1 MEQVTLD
8 NEDLSNFVDGFGDDE
23 GDSPTVQDAVN
34 HTNKLAPEVAAS
46 HIEKAQDYDISPD
59 DYGDLSDFLDEETN
73 VLTANVGTVGDVT
86 KDFTLQSKAHA
97 DLATPDLEKMS
108 TIEKF
113 FRNLKEDVVDSPI
126 RDREINDITSEL
138 ISNNG
143 TLDEAKK
150 ARLDFLNDERIK
162 ASQNTFG
169 REIGTVEEG
178 LTSVARIGTDV
189 GLTYWENKELLGAGT
204 VLGAGLGA
212 AVGAIIPMAG
222 TTIIGAKLGAK
233 LGAGLSTAGV
243 MALDGYNQGTSQFYN
258 ELSYAKGADGKLAHP
273 DLTHERKLR
282 IARGVGFVTGA
293 GDAITGGVLAKAN
306 KFLGRFSGKLNVSK
320 IMSQSPELLARIEV
334 LGNIAEGAIASG
346 GSEAAQELSQI
357 FSEELAKTDENEN
370 GFLNAVDSLQATLA
384 DPETLNRV
392 AWAGT
397 IGAVAGTGMTAVASI
412 GNQGRLTEQYTKVQ
426 DYVKEN
432 EAVLKTQNNLMD
444 IAQIAKETNMSKV
457 SPTQFEDFI
466 TKAADTIGINQ
477 EFFFNLE
484 DLRNISNDPE
494 KGAAVRHA
502 IEGVNPE
509 ILRLAQEHGTNL
521 SLPAADTIKLIMEYP
536 DVANVIRTNSVGKS
550 PVEVRAELKPTLE
563 KLKAFEGHS
572 DQFIQSISEGTE
584 LTPEARQS
592 LADIADIGSTL
603 GEVNNREDYL
613 SQSMITPVEGV
624 IEGKQVDTFNRDYTK
639 ARAEL
644 DQALVD
650 DVNVRVDKERDV
662 AFQTETDIEI
672 AGELSAMERE
682 LAIINSYSN
691 PSDNLLQYGVEDP
704 QWVKE
709 GYSLDLKTLNDE
721 DWVITARD
729 KDGNQVG
736 EYEFS
741 SSIDGLNDEQIAS
754 MSPSTD
760 EAHRRKGLASS
771 AYDMIEE
778 KTGKKIRPDSALTE
792 GGKALV
798 KSRNRKKASGKGL
811 LEHKKKGYS
820 PFAIDPNSLSEA
832 QRAIYLGDD
841 KSNVIHKNM
850 KSRKAFVEG
859 GMSIHEAAM
868 IQGFE
873 NGDALLKVLS
883 ETPTV
888 DQVKKRRKVDDF
900 KNEQLKRRIQSDTEA
915 ERLTRIDS
923 KFTEVAK
930 LQYKE
935 LEIMASKTFRTVNGR
950 IFKIA
955 KRMSSFKQF
964 RDDAKNTINSLR
976 IAEIDPKMWESAERK
991 SHNQAA
997 KDFTSGNFQSA
1008 FDNKQK
1014 SLQALELRRHATLAT
1029 ERVKHSEAFWKRA
1042 KNKGYQETLRKAG
1055 LDKAFDALAT
1065 MYGLNGKSTGAEVDI
1080 SALIKYANDN
1090 AKINKE
1096 VPTIPEGLEQHQR
1109 SYKSLTPQQFEDVTN
1124 FAREMYHQARDA
1136 NKYNKI
1142 LKDVDA
1148 LQTKERAAEIIE
1160 SAAMSNPM
1168 FDEKKAVEKKDL
1180 TKTEEFA
1187 KTIRTF
1193 ATTVETFKSNI
1204 LVLDNYK
1211 FNGTFYNIL
1220 QKPIDLARTAKRAAM
1235 REMRHHDTNVV
1246 KQFFGSFDEWKRIQ
1260 ETQIEVPEFANFPE
1274 LMQGNQTISKVAL
1287 YKMVANMGDPDG
1299 IRNLTNYKDAD
1310 GNNISIDTIR
1320 RVIERELTPKD
1331 IAFVQEHFINRWKN
1345 FTDASKDLVKRTKGI
1360 EPDMVEAVPFTLH
1373 GKEYPGGYFPQD
1385 YQPMSLHEKARLEAE
1400 RAEDNMSRLEGE
1412 DASVYAAMRASE
1424 RTEQGRRNEAR
1435 TGSKRPLNLD
1445 YGKIFDIDEEFLHDI
1460 HFREVGIDIFKLFSD
1475 PRNEQNMKSVL
1486 GQESYKLMHDFAK
1499 DIISKSSES
1508 NIGVF
1513 TAQDH
1518 VVKKAINNLNNQGAV
1533 KAIAYNVNSTLIQ
1546 LDSLTNTLQRVNPKA
1561 GLYIANQAMKIGKDI
1576 GNLHKYFDEAAKIN
1590 PDIAFEQDGIDS
1602 AVIKNNLE
1610 FLSNEKPLFKK
1621 FSKDKRS
1628 PYVKFKELNQNLVQ
1642 AGFEPMRFMDKVN
1655 RTLVTLGV
1663 SEQFMNGQF
1672 PGYSKERVA
1681 KMTDAER
1688 FETMRKLVKQ
1698 VSDNCLTDMSPEG
1711 RSPLEKNPNYSLFVR
1726 FFTDRR
1732 ARLNTMI
1739 AQASKTKNAVKA
1751 KDYKAATNYVLAT
1764 TLATTVTSAF
1774 TGFIKGGNDDESL
1787 YDKFA
1792 DIEGID
1798 DILDMSFDSAKYV
1811 ATAPFKMFAES
1822 IPGIDAAMYSLSSAE
1837 DGRRPR
1843 PVSLLALGVMNDG
1856 VDFINGFS
1864 DTMEAMLDN
1873 DLSTRQ
1879 RKNLVT
1885 NVGYAIGTATGTG
1898 FPSNAVNKLIDQ
1910 MSDMSDSDYV
1920 RDVGLRMHDLTDKW
1934 LDKYGNDEDAKAIND
1949 YVKEV
1954 KQSIPLQTEKSL
1966 ESIMPENLTSHIAEK
1981 MSGGLWSKVDPE
1993 TGATGI
1999 YQFTEDQWQF
2009 ISASNPDLGLTEDGR
2024 VSKDPSEQN
2033 RALDWSMKNSA
2044 RTLIAFGLEV
2054 NEKSLLASHKFGVE
2068 NAVLL
2073 LEAKPND
2080 SIIKVLGAE
2089 EAVKPEFKD
2098 FRTVKDIDKYLS
2110 K

>member
-1 MEQVTLD
+1 MEKVNLD
-8 NEDLSNFVDGFGDDE
+8 NEDLSNFVDGFGDTDDN
-23 GDSPTVQDAVN
+23 DSPSVQDALN

-59 DYGDLSDFLDEETN
+59 DYGDLSEFLDEETN
-73 VLTANVGTVGDVT
+73 VLTANVGSVGDVT

-113 FRNLKEDVVDSPI
+113 FRNLKEDVIDSPI
-126 RDREINDITSEL
+126 RDREINNLTSEM
-138 ISNNG
+138 IANNG
-143 TLDEAKK
+143 VLDEAKK
-150 ARLDFLNDERIK
+150 ARLDFLNEERMK

-169 REIGTVEEG
+169 REIGMIEEG
-178 LTSVARIGTDV
+178 LISVARIGTDV

-212 AVGAIIPMAG
+212 SVGAFLPIPGA
-222 TTIIGAKLGAK
+222 TITGAKVGAKLG
-233 LGAGLSTAGV
+233 GAVSSAAV

-258 ELSYAKGADGKLAHP
+258 ELSYAKDADGKLAYP
-273 DLTHERKLR
+273 DLDHDRKLR
-282 IARGVGFVTGA
+282 ISRGVGLVTGA
-293 GDAITGGVLAKAN
+293 GDAVVGGVLAKAN
-306 KFLGRFSGKLNVSK
+306 KFLGRFTKKLDASK
-320 IMSQSPELLARIEV
+320 VMKQSPEFLARMEI
-334 LGNIAEGAIASG
+334 LGTLAEGAIASG
-346 GSEAAQELSQI
+346 GSEAVQELSQI
-357 FSEELAKTDENEN
+357 FSEHLAKTDETEN
-370 GFLNAVDSLQATLA
+370 GFINAVDSLQATLS
-384 DPETLNRV
+384 DPETASRV

-397 IGAVAGTGMTAVASI
+397 IGSVAGTGMTVAASI
-412 GNQGRLTEQYTKVQ
+412 GRQGQLTEQYTKVQ
-426 DYVKEN
+426 DYVRAN

-457 SPTQFEDFI
+457 SPTQFDEFI
-466 TKAADTIGINQ
+466 TKVADTVGINQ

-494 KGAAVRHA
+494 KGAVVRHA

-509 ILRLAQEHGTNL
+509 VLRLAQEHGTNL

-536 DVANVIRTNSVGKS
+536 DVADIIRTESVGKS
-550 PVEVRAELKPTLE
+550 PTEVRAELKPVLE
-563 KLKAFEGHS
+563 KLKGFEGHS
-572 DQFIQSISEGTE
+572 DQLIQSLSEGTE
-584 LTPEARQS
+584 LTPEARQA
-592 LADIADIGSTL
+592 LADITDIGSTL
-603 GEVNNREDYL
+603 GEIDGREDYHARP
-613 SQSMITPVEGV
+613 MITAVEGV
-624 IEGKQVDTFNRDYTK
+624 IEGTQVETFNRDWIK

-650 DVNVRVDKERDV
+650 DVNTRVDKERDV

-672 AGELSAMERE
+672 AGEVSAMERE
-682 LAIINSYSN
+682 LAIINSYSK
-691 PSDNLLQYGVEDP
+691 PADDLLQYD
-704 QWVKE
+704 
-709 GYSLDLKTLNDE
+709 
-721 DWVITARD
+721 
-729 KDGNQVG
+729 
-736 EYEFS
+736 
-741 SSIDGLNDEQIAS
+741 
-754 MSPSTD
+754 
-760 EAHRRKGLASS
+760 
-771 AYDMIEE
+771 
-778 KTGKKIRPDSALTE
+778 
-792 GGKALV
+792 
-798 KSRNRKKASGKGL
+798 GKGL
-811 LEHKKKGYS
+811 MEHKKKGYS

-832 QRAIYLGDD
+832 QRAIYFGDD
-841 KSNVIHKNM
+841 KANPIHKNM
-850 KSRKAFVEG
+850 KSRKVFVEG

-888 DQVKKRRKVDDF
+888 DQVKKRRKIDEF
-900 KNEQLKRRIQSDTEA
+900 KNDQLKRRIISETEA
-915 ERLTRIDS
+915 DRLNRIDA
-923 KFTEVAK
+923 KFDDVAK

-950 IFKIA
+950 SVKIA
-955 KRMSSFKQF
+955 KRLSTIKQF
-964 RDDAKNTINSLR
+964 RDDAKATINSLR
-976 IAEIDPKMWESAERK
+976 IAEIDPKMWDQAERK
-991 SHNQAA
+991 AHNQAV
-997 KDFTSGNFQSA
+997 KDFSEGNFQSA

-1014 SLQALELRRHATLAT
+1014 SLKALELRRNATLAM
-1029 ERVKHSEAFWKRA
+1029 ERVKHAENFWKRA
-1042 KNKGYQETLRKAG
+1042 KNKGFQETLKKAG
-1055 LDKAFDALAT
+1055 LHKAFDALAT
-1065 MYGLNGKSTGAEVDI
+1065 MYGLNGKPTDAEVDI
-1080 SALIKYANDN
+1080 DALVKYANDMRK
-1090 AKINKE
+1090 AGRE
-1096 VPTIPEGLEQHQR
+1096 MPVIPEGLEQYQR

-1124 FAREMYHQARDA
+1124 FAREMYHQAREE

-1160 SAAMSNPM
+1160 NEAMSNPM
-1168 FDEKKAVEKKDL
+1168 YDSKKAVEKKEL
-1180 TKTEEFA
+1180 SKTEEFA
-1187 KTIRTF
+1187 KTIRTL
-1193 ATTVETFKSNI
+1193 ATSNKTLKSII
-1204 LVLDNYK
+1204 LDLDNYK
-1211 FNGTFYNIL
+1211 HNGVFYNLI
-1220 QKPIDLARTAKRAAM
+1220 QKPIDLARTAKRKAM
-1235 REMRHHDTNVV
+1235 REIRHHDGIVV
-1246 KQFFGSFDEWKRIQ
+1246 KEFFGSFDEWKRIQ

-1274 LMQGNQTISKVAL
+1274 IMQGNQTISKVAL

-1299 IRNLTNYKDAD
+1299 IRNLTNFKDTD
-1310 GNNISIDTIR
+1310 GNNISLDIIKK
-1320 RVIERELTPKD
+1320 VIERELTPKD
-1331 IAFVQEHFINRWKN
+1331 IAFVQEHFINRWKR
-1345 FTDASKDLVKRTKGI
+1345 FTDESRELVKRTKGI
-1360 EPDMVEAVPFTLH
+1360 EPDMVEGVPFVLH

-1385 YQPMSLHEKARLEAE
+1385 YQPMSLAEKARLEAE
-1400 RAEDNMSRLEGE
+1400 RAQDAVNRLEGE
-1412 DASVYAAMRASE
+1412 DSSQYAAMRASE

-1445 YGKIFDIDEEFLHDI
+1445 YGKIFDIEEEFLHDI
-1460 HFREVGIDIFKLFSD
+1460 HFREVGIDLFKLLSD
-1475 PRNEQNMKSVL
+1475 PRNEQNMKSVI

-1508 NIGVF
+1508 DIGVF

-1518 VVKKAINNLNNQGAV
+1518 AIKRIIGHLGNLGAV

-1546 LDSLTNTLQRVNPKA
+1546 LDSLTNVLQRVNPKA

-1576 GNLHKYFDEAAKIN
+1576 TNLPKYFEEAAKIN

-1602 AVIKNNLE
+1602 AVVKNRLE

-1628 PYVKFKELNQNLVQ
+1628 PFVKFKELNQQFVQ
-1642 AGFEPMRFMDKVN
+1642 AGFEPMQFMDKVN

-1663 SEQFMNGQF
+1663 SEQFMNGDF

-1681 KMTDAER
+1681 KMTDSEK
-1688 FETMRKLVKQ
+1688 FETMRILAKQ
-1698 VSDNCLTDMSPEG
+1698 VCDNSLTDLSPEG
-1711 RSPLEKNPNYSLFVR
+1711 RSVLEKNPNYSLFVR

-1739 AQASKTKNAVKA
+1739 AQVNKTKNAIKA
-1751 KDYKAATNYVLAT
+1751 KDYKAVTNHIFAGVLGTVATQ
-1764 TLATTVTSAF
+1764 AF

-1792 DIEGID
+1792 DVEGVD
-1798 DILDMSFDSAKYV
+1798 DILDIGFDSAKYI
-1811 ATAPFKMFAES
+1811 ATAPFKTFGES
-1822 IPGIDAAMYSLSSAE
+1822 IPGLDAAMFSLDSAK
-1837 DGRRPR
+1837 DNRRPR
-1843 PVSLLALGVMNDG
+1843 PVSLLVLGVMSDG
-1856 VDFINGFS
+1856 VNFIHDFS

-1885 NVGYAIGTATGTG
+1885 NVGYMIGTATGTG
-1898 FPSNAVNKLIDQ
+1898 FPSNAINKLIDQ
-1910 MSDMSDSDYV
+1910 MSDLSDSDYI

-1934 LDKYGNDEDAKAIND
+1934 LDKYGDDEDAKEIND
-1949 YVKEV
+1949 YVKKV

-1966 ESIMPENLTSHIAEK
+1966 EKLIPEGISSRIAEK
-1981 MSGGLWSKVDPE
+1981 MSGGVWSKVDPD

-1999 YQFTEDQWQF
+1999 YQFTEEQWQF
-2009 ISASNPDLGLTEDGR
+2009 ISASNPDLGLTENGR

-2033 RALDWSMKNSA
+2033 RALDWSMKNNA

-2054 NEKSLLASHKFGVE
+2054 NEKSLLAAHKFGVE

-2080 SIIKVLGAE
+2080 SIVKVLGAE